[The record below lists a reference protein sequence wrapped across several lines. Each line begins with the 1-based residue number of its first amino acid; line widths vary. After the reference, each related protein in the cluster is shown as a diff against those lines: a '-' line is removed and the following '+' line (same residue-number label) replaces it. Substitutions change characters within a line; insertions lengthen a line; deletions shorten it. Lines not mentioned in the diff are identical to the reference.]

1 MDYKLSEDENYHVLI
16 DELDKRGL
24 DKERNEVVGLV
35 HYLESMEQQFTNVLD
50 ELQQVRC
57 QLEKIQDKG
66 IRKTVLKITDKAKE
80 AVKKSLSKIN
90 TVKSNLFHFFKNV
103 SKGIKNRSTQTLKK
117 SNRIK
122 DSRCFIAS

>member
-66 IRKTVLKITDKAKE
+66 IRKTILKITDKAKE
-80 AVKKSLSKIN
+80 AVKKSLSKI
-90 TVKSNLFHFFKNV
+90 KSILKFTKRTFLMILAMIKILWKNI
-103 SKGIKNRSTQTLKK
+103 SDKRMS
-117 SNRIK
+117 
-122 DSRCFIAS
+122 